1 MTARKM
7 PGALPLQ
14 ERKQP
19 IDKNAIDVEGRT
31 VTLVFT
37 TGATVRRRRYVG
49 WDSVVPFDETLTVSR
64 DAIDLSRMNAGAPV
78 LDSHATYT
86 TFSQVGVVERAW
98 IEGKEGKA
106 LVRFPKAGI
115 DAAADRMFGLVAD
128 EIIKNVSVGYSI
140 DKVRIVEAEK
150 KGQVEQH
157 IVERW
162 TPYEVS
168 FVTINADPNAQ
179 VRAAETAAT
188 YLLEIDAPVT
198 LSDPDLNAVRRIR
211 MMQQQRQAGLRR

>member
-1 MTARKM
+1 MPARKM
-7 PGALPLQ
+7 PEALPLQ

-19 IDKNAIDVEGRT
+19 IDENAVDVEGRT

-64 DAIDLSRMNAGAPV
+64 EAIDLTRMNAGAPV
-78 LDSHATYT
+78 LDSHGVYS

-115 DAAADRMFGLVAD
+115 DQRADRMFGMVAD
-128 EIIKNVSVGYSI
+128 RIIKNVSVGYSI
-140 DKVRIVEAEK
+140 DKVRIVESEK

-162 TPYEVS
+162 TPHEIS

-179 VRAAETAAT
+179 VRMAETAAT
-188 YLLEIDAPVT
+188 YRIEIDAVRG
-198 LSDPDLNAVRRIR
+198 LADQNEVRRIQSDMR
-211 MMQQQRQAGLRR
+211 QRLANIG